1 MKDCATTLVSIR
13 TSLSSW
19 VIVIS
24 EVTVLESDKDTEN
37 AKVWERGREGE
48 THSVCTKT
56 IYLKIAG
63 YTTNIFPPLWSDL
76 KNITNYIGIEQPIWM

>member
-19 VIVIS
+19 VIAIS
-24 EVTVLESDKDTEN
+24 EVTALESDKDREN
-37 AKVWERGREGE
+37 KKVCVREGE

-56 IYLKIAG
+56 IYLKIPG

-76 KNITNYIGIEQPIWM
+76 KNITNYIGTEQPIWM